1 MATMSEQISSP
12 SMAQVLSG
20 VLTTGDAARALQL
33 SQDRV
38 TRLLNQGTLGGI
50 RWGNRWF
57 LTADDIEAFREQRY
71 GGARMLCER
80 ALRTADVR
88 LTPKQRSI
96 CEALKGGRSMTDASR
111 VTGVPRPSL
120 YAHLR
125 LIQKKLDK
133 VPASASPC
141 RSEPQSPAT
150 D

>member
-1 MATMSEQISSP
+1 MSEPISSP

-20 VLTTGDAARALQL
+20 VLTTGDAARALHL

-57 LTADDIEAFREQRY
+57 LTANDIEAFREQRY

-80 ALRTADVR
+80 ALHTAEVR

-96 CEALKGGRSMTDASR
+96 CEALQDGRSMTDASR

-133 VPASASPC
+133 LPATASPC
-141 RSEPQSPAT
+141 RPESQSPAT
-150 D
+150 E

>member
-1 MATMSEQISSP
+1 MSEPISSP
-12 SMAQVLSG
+12 SMARFLAG
-20 VLTTGDAARALQL
+20 VLTTSDAARALHL

-38 TRLLNQGTLGGI
+38 TRLLNQGMLGGI

-71 GGARMLCER
+71 GGARLLCRR
-80 ALRTADVR
+80 ALHTAGVR

-96 CEALKGGRSMTDASR
+96 CEALKDGRSMTDASR

-125 LIQKKLDK
+125 LIEKKLDK
-133 VPASASPC
+133 VSTSPSLC
-141 RSEPQSPAT
+141 RPEPQPPAT

>member
-1 MATMSEQISSP
+1 
-12 SMAQVLSG
+12 MAQVLSG
-20 VLTTGDAARALQL
+20 ALTTGDAARALHL

-38 TRLLNQGTLGGI
+38 MRLLNQGLLGGV

-71 GGARMLCER
+71 GAVQRLCWQ
-80 ALRTADVR
+80 ALHADGVR

-96 CEALKGGRSMTDASR
+96 CEALKDGRSMTDASR

-125 LIQKKLDK
+125 LIKRKLDK
-133 VPASASPC
+133 HPTSP
-141 RSEPQSPAT
+141 PQSRSKSQSSAT
-150 D
+150 G